1 MARSVLSEYL
11 SLDLAAERLGVSIE
25 QMLAWRMVVV
35 TKEQGQPR
43 VPEWSADPAI
53 ARYLPALS
61 RVFADDALTFCLTRP
76 DLMGDG
82 RDGLTALRQGDWQ
95 AVLARLRA
103 LRARLSD
110 TLESLDHRAAS
121 GWLH

>member
-1 MARSVLSEYL
+1 
-11 SLDLAAERLGVSIE
+11 
-25 QMLAWRMVVV
+25 MLAWRMVVV